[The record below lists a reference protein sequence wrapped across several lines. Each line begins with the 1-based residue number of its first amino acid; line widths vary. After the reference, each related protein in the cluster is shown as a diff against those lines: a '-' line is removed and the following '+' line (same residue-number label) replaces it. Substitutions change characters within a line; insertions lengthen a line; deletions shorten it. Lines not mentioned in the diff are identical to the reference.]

1 MATGKKNIKKHEDRL
16 KISSFKALSRH
27 MGGIAFIL
35 QRLKFNKEGSEQ
47 VIAAIDQ
54 LKTFVKTVEDEQ
66 NNESAS

>member
-1 MATGKKNIKKHEDRL
+1 MGRQPKKSLPVKL
-16 KISSFKALSRH
+16 KEKAFKDLSIH
-27 MGGIAFIL
+27 VNGIAFIL

-66 NNESAS
+66 SNESAS